1 MSKVIDDPL
10 KELSEITKPDSRQH
24 FFNTT
29 LELNHEELTSIQLH
43 SGVPKEVRQLFET
56 AKNISLYSWYV
67 YRFHQVSELIT
78 FTALEMA
85 LRLKYENEVSEKS
98 KKKMTLSPLLQHAKE
113 RGWITN
119 QGFPSFE
126 VRLKQYA
133 EQKKNELRAME
144 HDFDSEP
151 EMQWE
156 EPTQEEISDA
166 FNEFDLVDAIASNAH
181 HVRNSLAHGS
191 TTLHPGSVST
201 LFLVHEVIN
210 QLFQPHENSA

>member
-1 MSKVIDDPL
+1 MSKEIDDPL
-10 KELSEITKPDSRQH
+10 KELSEITKPDSRQR

-29 LELNHEELTSIQLH
+29 LELNHLELTSIQLH

-85 LRLKYENEVSEKS
+85 LRLKYESEISQKM
-98 KKKMTLSPLLQHAKE
+98 KQRMTLYPLLQHAKKQ
-113 RGWITN
+113 GWITN

-133 EQKKNELRAME
+133 EQKKNDLRAIE

-156 EPTQEEISDA
+156 EPTHEEISDA

-201 LFLVHEVIN
+201 LNIVAEVVN
-210 QLFQPHENSA
+210 QLFPPQE